1 MIKKKLL
8 EHNEKLEKDKKI
20 KEFVKKKLVIQNELL
35 KTYEMAR
42 MEEERKVDGNRH
54 RNQRYQ
60 EWKDNTKIVSSS
72 EMKEY

>member
-1 MIKKKLL
+1 MALI
-8 EHNEKLEKDKKI
+8 EKLEKDKKI

-54 RNQRYQ
+54 RN
-60 EWKDNTKIVSSS
+60 
-72 EMKEY
+72 